1 MQRCSHAVI
10 SVFILCAMLSVVSG
24 CARSGSAVKAE
35 PFGTADGRPVTLYT
49 LANSRGSRASIT
61 DYGATVTQLWLADR
75 DGNLADV
82 VLGFDTLDEYQD
94 HSPYFGA
101 MVGRVGNRVAEGRF
115 TLDGK
120 TYQLATNN
128 GPNHLH
134 GGDKGFDKV
143 VWDAEPFQAED
154 GPGLRL
160 TYVSPD
166 GEEGYPG
173 RLRTTVEYVLSDDD
187 ELRVVTEATASAATP
202 VNIVHHSYWNLAGHD
217 AGTILDHELVLRAS
231 HYTPTDATM
240 IPTGEIA
247 SVRGTP
253 FDFTNAKTI
262 GRDIGQ
268 LPGDGA
274 GDPGGFDM
282 NFVVDGGADE
292 FRLAARVVEPIT
304 GRVMEVWS
312 DQPGIQFYSGNFLD
326 GTPGKRGASYPIHS
340 GLCLET
346 QVFPDAIN
354 RQGEP
359 GWPNTV
365 LRPGQ
370 IYRHKMVHRFSVE

>member
-1 MQRCSHAVI
+1 M
-10 SVFILCAMLSVVSG
+10 
-24 CARSGSAVKAE
+24 
-35 PFGTADGRPVTLYT
+35 
-49 LANSRGSRASIT
+49 
-61 DYGATVTQLWLADR
+61 
-75 DGNLADV
+75 
-82 VLGFDTLDEYQD
+82 
-94 HSPYFGA
+94 
-101 MVGRVGNRVAEGRF
+101 
-115 TLDGK
+115 
-120 TYQLATNN
+120 
-128 GPNHLH
+128 
-134 GGDKGFDKV
+134 
-143 VWDAEPFQAED
+143 
-154 GPGLRL
+154 
-160 TYVSPD
+160 
-166 GEEGYPG
+166 
-173 RLRTTVEYVLSDDD
+173 TT
-187 ELRVVTEATASAATP
+187 ATASAATP

-282 NFVVDGGADE
+282 NYVVDGGADE
-292 FRLAARVVEPIT
+292 FRLAARVVEPTT

>member
-1 MQRCSHAVI
+1 M
-10 SVFILCAMLSVVSG
+10 
-24 CARSGSAVKAE
+24 KAE

-61 DYGATVTQLWLADR
+61 NYGATVTQLWLADR
-75 DGNLADV
+75 DRNLADV
-82 VLGFDTLDEYQD
+82 VLGFDTLAEYQD

-292 FRLAARVVEPIT
+292 FRLAARVVEPTT